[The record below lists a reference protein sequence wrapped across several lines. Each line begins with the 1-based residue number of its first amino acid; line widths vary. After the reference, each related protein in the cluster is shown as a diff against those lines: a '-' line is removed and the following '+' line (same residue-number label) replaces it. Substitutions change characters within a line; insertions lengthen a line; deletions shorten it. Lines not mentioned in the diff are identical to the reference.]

1 VKFIADLLLML
12 LSIGEFHEDWLGEG
26 GTLLAG
32 INENT
37 FTCVL

>member
-1 VKFIADLLLML
+1 VKFIIDLLLL
-12 LSIGEFHEDWLGEG
+12 LSFGEFHENWPGEG